1 MRRCGCCRSCSTI
14 VRCPTGH
21 APAVARKRAAQPRAL
36 RRGVHKLHR
45 HSVVSA
51 GRRHASN
58 FRPTDALPHLL
69 LWPRLETESHFSA
82 LSFPPTSPL
91 PNCTRFLLS
100 HHPQR
105 SHHLRAAHREQPR
118 WPKRW
123 YLLTVRACFAEASN
137 RPAAYYSNS
146 PLLRTLPVC
155 DTVDST

>member
-69 LWPRLETESHFSA
+69 LWPRLENGVTLQCA
-82 LSFPPTSPL
+82 LLPTHVASPKLHSLPPLPPPTEVSPL
-91 PNCTRFLLS
+91 ACR
-100 HHPQR
+100 PQR
-105 SHHLRAAHREQPR
+105 AAQ
-118 WPKRW
+118 
-123 YLLTVRACFAEASN
+123 VAEAVV
-137 RPAAYYSNS
+137 PAHGACVLCGSKQPPSCLRYSN
-146 PLLRTLPVC
+146 TE
-155 DTVDST
+155 